1 MLGDFVFRV
10 LFAWGFAW
18 GDTPPTPLYVVHFSI
33 LEGDS
38 NDVNQTRQFGNV
50 EDLSVRSI
58 HVKWDTITLLSYR
71 VTEFLIL
78 TNTVRG
84 VWDEKWEGL
93 RLGENSCAA
102 IFFFNRAW
110 HKFSDTETVFVPEK
124 PVSIE
129 NLAQE
134 KAKCELLKPKTYFKI
149 VAFFPTQDWEW
160 INHRL
165 GRVDTSRNKALY
177 TDRLQMGKKA
187 CPF

>member
-129 NLAQE
+129 NTAQE
-134 KAKCELLKPKTYFKI
+134 KLSVNCLGRKFISTLPRHLAPLFLRPKTENEWTI
-149 VAFFPTQDWEW
+149 AWDAF
-160 INHRL
+160 L
-165 GRVDTSRNKALY
+165 DTSRNKA
-177 TDRLQMGKKA
+177 
-187 CPF
+187 